1 MSKGNKTIYNE
12 YFDYTDEYIS
22 KYGEQT
28 VVLMQV
34 GAFFE
39 IYGVKTPNDT
49 IERSQITEIA
59 TICGLSIS
67 SKTLSFENGVI
78 VMAGFRDYT
87 VDKYIAKL
95 TDNGF
100 TVPVFIQDKTGT
112 EIKRVLHNVY
122 SPGTYISCET
132 DSKPAMSNNIMTI
145 WFELYTPSV
154 TSLRTNSNERTKEL
168 LVYGVS
174 VVDIF
179 TGQSSIFQYET
190 AYYMNVTT
198 FDELERYVSIYTPS
212 EIIIISPFD
221 TSTIQTIVQYTGI
234 QTNAVHIVNSTDANN
249 KKIKRCTQEK
259 YLKEVLTTFYKE
271 DTYDVCREFQ
281 EYILATQSFCYLLN
295 FIQEHNGKL
304 INKISLPTFNNTS
317 NRVILPNHT
326 LLQLNIIGD
335 MTVENKK
342 MGKLSSVMSLLN
354 TCNTPMGRR
363 LFQYHLTTPTFD
375 EYWLNNEYT
384 QIERMLERE
393 HYTMVESFRPL
404 LAKIKDIDKINRQI
418 VVRAIHPSSIYS
430 LYKSLIHTQQ
440 MNVCLYEDN
449 EISKY
454 LCSSFLMDREPD
466 NWNNVVDTKLTEI
479 TAFLDE
485 KLIMEH
491 CSMIHSMNTFPTNII
506 QSSVSIELDEAFDKY
521 NSAQSDF
528 KEIHSFMNG
537 IINFN
542 ENTSTPIEYIKIHE
556 TEKSGLCLVITTTR
570 LAKLKHW
577 VAVGTNSTKKK
588 DRILPI
594 TDNLS
599 INLDELKYVKSSGTN
614 FEILFPELTDT
625 CKTILYYK
633 GFLNKLIAETY
644 IQVLTELEE
653 KYFHDIANIS
663 SYIAKLDVLVTKT
676 HTAKKYNYC
685 KPAINTE
692 ATKAGFVATDM
703 RHCLIEHLQQDEIY
717 VPNDIS
723 LGDID
728 SRDGI
733 LLYGTNAVGKT
744 SLIRSIGVSIIMAQ
758 TGMYVPCS
766 SFVYKPY
773 TAIFS
778 RILGNDNIF
787 KGLSTF
793 AVEMSELRV
802 ILRLADE
809 NSLILGDEL
818 CSGTEMQSALSIFV
832 AGLLDLSNKNSSYI
846 FATHFHEIVN
856 YEEIIALDR
865 LSKMHMEVSYD
876 REQDMLIYNRKLKD
890 GSGPCIYG
898 LEVCK
903 SLHLDVAFLEKAYE
917 IRNKYNPESYG
928 TLSNK
933 QSTYN
938 AKKIKGICE
947 MCKENIGEDVHHL
960 QHQQS
965 ANEDGFINT
974 FHKNHKANLITVC
987 ENCHHA
993 LHDKET
999 NKVVIKKKTSKG
1011 MKLM

>member
-1 MSKGNKTIYNE
+1 MSKDKSIYNL
-12 YFDYTDEYIS
+12 YFDYTDEYIT

-28 VVLMQV
+28 VVFMQV

-39 IYGVKTPNDT
+39 IYGVKTPNDN
-49 IERSQITEIA
+49 IERSQIQEIA

-67 SKTLSFENGVI
+67 AKTQSFENGVI

-100 TVPVFIQDKTGT
+100 TIPVFIQEKTGT

-154 TSLRTNSNERTKEL
+154 TSLRTSANERTKEL

-174 VVDIF
+174 VIDIF
-179 TGQSSIFQYET
+179 TGHSSIFQYET
-190 AYYMNVTT
+190 AFHMSVTT
-198 FDELERYVSIYTPS
+198 FDELERYISIYAPS

-221 TSTIQTIVQYTGI
+221 TSTIKTIVQYTGI
-234 QTNAVHIVNSTDANN
+234 QTNSVHLIDSNDKSND
-249 KKIKRCTQEK
+249 KITRCTQEK

-271 DTYDVCREFQ
+271 DTYSVCREFQ
-281 EYILATQSFCYLLN
+281 EHILATQSFCYLLN
-295 FIQEHNGKL
+295 FIQEHNSNL
-304 INKISLPTFNNTS
+304 INKIALPIFNNTS

-335 MTVENKK
+335 MTTENKK

-354 TCNTPMGRR
+354 TCKTPMGRR
-363 LFQYHLTTPTFD
+363 LFQYYLTTPTFD
-375 EYWLNNEYT
+375 ESWLTTEYT
-384 QIERMLERE
+384 QIEMMLERE
-393 HYTMVESFRPL
+393 HYEMVLSFRKL
-404 LAKIKDIDKINRQI
+404 LTKIKDMEKINRQL
-418 VVRAIHPSSIYS
+418 VVRTINPSSIHS
-430 LYKSLIHTQQ
+430 LYKSLVYTQQ

-449 EISKY
+449 DICKY
-454 LCSSFLMDREPD
+454 LCSSFLIDGEPD
-466 NWNNVVDTKLTEI
+466 NYSNMIDTKITEI
-479 TAFLDE
+479 TTFLDT
-485 KLIMEH
+485 KLIMEA
-491 CSMIHSMNTFPTNII
+491 CSMTQSMTTFPTNII
-506 QSSVSIELDEAFDKY
+506 QTGVSVKLDDAIAKY
-521 NSAQSDF
+521 NTAQTNF
-528 KEIHSFMNG
+528 KEIHTFMNG

-542 ENTSTPIEYIKIHE
+542 ENTPTPVEYIKIHE
-556 TEKSGLCLVITTTR
+556 TEKSGLCLVITQTR

-577 VAVGTNSTKKK
+577 ITVGVKSTKKV
-588 DRILPI
+588 DRVLPI
-594 TDNLS
+594 TDDLS
-599 INLDELKYVKSSGTN
+599 INLDELKYVKSSGAN
-614 FEILFPELTDT
+614 YEIMFPELTDT

-633 GFLNKLIAETY
+633 GVLNKLIAETY
-644 IQVLTELEE
+644 LHVLADLENTF
-653 KYFHDIANIS
+653 FHDIANIS
-663 SYIAKLDVLVTKT
+663 SYIAKLDVLTTKT
-676 HTAKKYNYC
+676 YTAKKYNYC
-685 KPAINTE
+685 KPVINND
-692 ATKAGFVATDM
+692 ATKSGFVATDM

-723 LGDID
+723 LGNVD

-802 ILRLADE
+802 ILKLADE

-818 CSGTEMQSALSIFV
+818 CSGTELESALSIFV
-832 AGLLDLSNKNSSYI
+832 AGLLDLTDKKCSYI

-856 YEEIIALDR
+856 YEEIVALER

-890 GSGPCIYG
+890 GSGPRIYG

-903 SLHLDVAFLEKAYE
+903 SLHLDDTFLEKAYG
-917 IRNKYNPESYG
+917 IRNKYNPETRG
-928 TLSNK
+928 ILSNK
-933 QSTYN
+933 LSTYN
-938 AKKIKGICE
+938 AKKIKGVCE
-947 MCKENIGEDVHHL
+947 MCKETIGEDVHHL
-960 QHQQS
+960 QHQCD
-965 ANEDGFINT
+965 ANDNGFINT

-987 ENCHHA
+987 EKCHHA
-993 LHDKET
+993 LHDKEA
-999 NKVVIKKKTSKG
+999 NKVVVKKKTTKG